1 MFKLILFDFDDT
13 LCLSEEA
20 CFNFEN
26 EIAMSMGLEPM
37 DRSIHRITWGQS
49 LKDAIKE
56 RIPGI
61 NVGEFMRRFDKML
74 PQAIKDGKMDTV
86 TNKNLAVLDEL
97 KADGK
102 KLAVVTSRSYIEV
115 KPMLS
120 LDHPLGTR
128 IDAFY
133 HRDNSEHLKPD
144 PRVFNKP
151 LYELDVTPQETV
163 YIGDSLKDGFA
174 AKGAGLSFIAVLESG
189 LVGKPAFANVGI
201 EVDFFADDFT
211 DCLDFILQH

>member
-1 MFKLILFDFDDT
+1 MIKLVLLDFDDT

-20 CFNFEN
+20 CFHFEN
-26 EIAMSMGLEPM
+26 EIAMSMGLTPM
-37 DRSIHRITWGQS
+37 DRAIHQITWGQS
-49 LKDAIKE
+49 LKHAISE

-74 PQAIKDGKMDTV
+74 PQAIKDGKMDQIST
-86 TNKNLAVLDEL
+86 KNLAALDQL
-97 KADGK
+97 QAAGK
-102 KLAVVTSRSYIEV
+102 QLAVVTSRSYIEV

-133 HRDNSEHLKPD
+133 HRDNSPHLKPD

-151 LYELDVTPQETV
+151 LYELDVSPQEVV
-163 YIGDSLKDGFA
+163 YVGDSLKDGFA
-174 AKGAGLSFIAVLESG
+174 AKGAGLSFVAVLESG
-189 LVGKPAFANVGI
+189 LVGKQAFANVNLT
-201 EVDFFADDFT
+201 VDHYAEKFE
-211 DCLDFILQH
+211 DCVEFILQH